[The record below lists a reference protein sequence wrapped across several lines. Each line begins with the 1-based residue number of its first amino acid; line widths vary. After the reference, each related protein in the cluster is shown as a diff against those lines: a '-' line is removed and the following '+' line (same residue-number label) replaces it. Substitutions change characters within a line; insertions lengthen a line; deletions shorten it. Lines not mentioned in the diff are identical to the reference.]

1 MATVSETI
9 PPSLQAEVEA
19 AISWFNAQHTDTYE
33 VTGIVDADL
42 ALASNTPRDLR
53 LVLCGGDTCQQ
64 QSFQVSSAADGFNVA
79 FSETGAVTGSAT
91 ATELQAELDPPPGAL
106 RHWLD
111 GILQQHDFTLLVFYR
126 GFW

>member
-9 PPSLQAEVEA
+9 PQSLQAEVDA
-19 AISWFNAQHTDTYE
+19 AISWFNARQTDTYE

-42 ALASNTPRDLR
+42 TLAASAPRQLR
-53 LVLCGGDTCQQ
+53 LVLCGGDSCQQ
-64 QSFQVSSAADGFNVA
+64 QSFQVSPATDGFNVA
-79 FSETGAVTGSAT
+79 FSETGTVTAAA